1 MQEMRVATENK
12 GNDLNRARPDLK
24 RKMWLKFK
32 TIRKYGLNGLDTSLV
47 HMDIKR
53 EGDTA

>member
-1 MQEMRVATENK
+1 MRVAIENK